1 LQTSRI
7 FLLIIVAISY
17 SMPGVSQLTV
27 NASLNESQTYDTLTV
42 GLTNPEKRSDSNFQI
57 KKRLWTVAGGHTA
70 LYAGSFLVLN
80 EAWYKGY
87 PKQGLA
93 SFDDSKEW
101 LQVDKFGHAWSAYG
115 LSRVSAQT
123 WGWTG
128 MDRKKADILGAASGF
143 GFLTVIEILDAR
155 SAKWGFS
162 WTDIAA
168 NTFGTG
174 LYLSQQL
181 AWQEQRIALKYSFHR
196 KSHADTVLKARAN
209 DLFGST
215 WYEGMLKDYNSQT
228 YWLSA
233 NLKSFFKESNL
244 PPWLNIAFGYGA
256 EGLYGGFENLAR
268 NNSGNLIFDRRDIQ
282 RVRQFYLAPDIDF
295 TKIKTNKKWLKR
307 LFFVLQGFKFPA
319 PTLMVNSKGKWR
331 GYWGY
336 F

>member
-1 LQTSRI
+1 MQTTRI
-7 FLLIIVAISY
+7 FLLLIVAISY
-17 SMPGVSQLTV
+17 SWPGL
-27 NASLNESQTYDTLTV
+27 SQTQLSSTTTGLSGSNPLLT
-42 GLTNPEKRSDSNFQI
+42 GLQSFEKHNDSSIKI
-57 KKRLWTVAGGHTA
+57 KKRVWTVAAGHSA
-70 LYAGSFLVLN
+70 LYAGSLLVLN

-87 PKQGLA
+87 PKQNLA
-93 SFDDSKEW
+93 SFNDSKEW
-101 LQVDKFGHAWSAYG
+101 LQVDKFGHAWSAYS
-115 LSRVSAQT
+115 LSRLSART

-128 MDRKKADILGAASGF
+128 MNRKKADILGASSGF

-181 AWQEQRIALKYSFHR
+181 AWQEQRVSLKYSFHR
-196 KSHADTVLKARAN
+196 KSQADTVLKARAD

-233 NLKSFFKESNL
+233 NLKSFFKQSRL
-244 PPWLNIAFGYGA
+244 PSWLNIAVGYGA
-256 EGLYGGFENLAR
+256 DGLYGGFENLAR
-268 NNSGNLIFDRRDIQ
+268 DNSGNIIFDRRDIQ

-295 TKIKTNKKWLKR
+295 TRIKTNKKWLKR
-307 LFFVLQGFKFPA
+307 LFFVLEGFKFPA

-331 GYWGY
+331 GSWVY

>member
-1 LQTSRI
+1 MQTSRI
-7 FLLIIVAISY
+7 LLLIIVSISF
-17 SMPGVSQLTV
+17 SLRGVSQSQSSPTTTYLSSSNPPSTSLTAFSTKV
-27 NASLNESQTYDTLTV
+27 DSVLKIRKRVWTV
-42 GLTNPEKRSDSNFQI
+42 G
-57 KKRLWTVAGGHTA
+57 GGHSA
-70 LYAGSFLVLN
+70 LYAGSLLVLN

-87 PKQGLA
+87 PKQNLA

-101 LQVDKFGHAWSAYG
+101 LQVDKFGHTWSAYG
-115 LSRVSAQT
+115 LSRVSART
-123 WGWTG
+123 WEWTG
-128 MDRKKADILGAASGF
+128 MNKRKAAILGATSGF
-143 GFLTVIEILDAR
+143 GFLTVIELLDAR

-181 AWQEQRIALKYSFHR
+181 AWQEQRISLKYSFHQ
-196 KSHADTVLKARAN
+196 KNYGDTVLRARAR
-209 DLFGST
+209 DLFGSSWT
-215 WYEGMLKDYNSQT
+215 EGMLKDYNSQT

-244 PPWLNIAFGYGA
+244 PDWLNIAIGYGA
-256 EGLYGGFENLAR
+256 DGMYGGFENVAKDDA
-268 NNSGNLIFDRRDIQ
+268 GNIVFDRRDIQ
-282 RVRQFYLAPDIDF
+282 RVRQFYLSPDIDF

-319 PTLMVNSKGKWR
+319 PALMVNSKGKWK

>member
-7 FLLIIVAISY
+7 FLFFIAAIFS
-17 SMPGVSQLTV
+17 SQPGVSQLTV
-27 NASLNESQTYDTLTV
+27 NASSNEPKTYDTAIS
-42 GLTNPEKRSDSNFQI
+42 GLTSFEKGSDSNFQI

-70 LYAGSFLVLN
+70 LYAGSLLVLN

-128 MDRKKADILGAASGF
+128 INRKKADILGAASGF

-196 KSHADTVLKARAN
+196 KSHTDTVLKARAT

-244 PPWLNIAFGYGA
+244 PPWLNIAVGYGA
-256 EGLYGGFENLAR
+256 DGLYGGFENLAKD
-268 NNSGNLIFDRRDIQ
+268 NSGNIIFDRRDIQ
-282 RVRQFYLAPDIDF
+282 RVRQFYVAPDIDF
-295 TKIKTNKKWLKR
+295 TRIKTNKKWLKR
-307 LFFVLQGFKFPA
+307 LFFVLQGFKLPA
-319 PTLMVNSKGKWR
+319 PTLMVNSKGKWK